1 MKLPATKARKSAR
14 INAPLVVKP
23 VSLQGMQQRILGIL
37 AALFF
42 SLSFLS
48 IETGCANIIPPQGGP
63 RDSIAPV
70 LLKVVPGDSNLGFNA
85 KKIEFYFD
93 EYIEVQDP
101 FTNVL
106 VSPLPSNS
114 PVVESRLRD
123 LTVRLKDSLLPNTT
137 YVIDFGN
144 AIKDFTEGNIAK
156 NLRYVFSTGNYID
169 SLEIKG
175 QVLLAESGKAD
186 STLIAI
192 LHIQGED
199 SAVAKT
205 KPLYLSKL
213 DKEGRFHFKNLPAK
227 KFYLYALKDEGGSRR
242 YTAESQLFAFADSI
256 INTTNPPDSL
266 KLFAFVAKPQE
277 NASFAPET
285 PKAKEK
291 PDTDRRLKYQT
302 GLQNNQQ
309 DLLENFKFIFESP
322 LKRFDTTGIK
332 LYTDS
337 TFSPVDSILFEKDST
352 QKSWQLITR
361 WKEGQSYH
369 LVLQKGAAEDSLG
382 KQWQKT
388 DTLDFT
394 TKRTTDYGRLKIR
407 LRGLDM
413 TLSPVL
419 FFMQG
424 DRIFK
429 SIVLSDP
436 IIEDNLFP
444 PGEYPIRILYD
455 ENKNGKWDTGQF
467 FGKRKQPEKV
477 QPLEKKI
484 TVKSNWSNEYEIDI
498 R

>member
-1 MKLPATKARKSAR
+1 
-14 INAPLVVKP
+14 
-23 VSLQGMQQRILGIL
+23 MQRGLLGFLMGVIIL
-37 AALFF
+37 AGL
-42 SLSFLS
+42 LL

-63 RDSIAPV
+63 RDSIPPV
-70 LLKVVPGDSNLGFNA
+70 LLKVVPGDSSLRFAG
-85 KKIEFYFD
+85 KKIDFYFD

-101 FTNVL
+101 FSNIL
-106 VSPLPSNS
+106 VSPLPATTPSIDS
-114 PVVESRLRD
+114 KLRD

-144 AIKDFTEGNIAK
+144 SIKDFTEGNVVK

-186 STLIAI
+186 STLIAM
-192 LHIQGED
+192 LHTDADD
-199 SAVAKT
+199 SAVARKRPVYIT
-205 KPLYLSKL
+205 KL
-213 DKEGRFHFKNLPAK
+213 DKNGRFRFQNLPARNY
-227 KFYLYALKDEGGSRR
+227 YLYALKDESGSRR
-242 YTAESQLFAFADSI
+242 YTAETQLFAFADSAV
-256 INTTNPPDSL
+256 NAANPPDSL
-266 KLFAFVAKPQE
+266 KLYAFIAKPS
-277 NASFAPET
+277 ATTSYTADL

-291 PDTDRRLKYQT
+291 PDADKRLKYQT
-302 GLQNNQQ
+302 SLQNNQQ
-309 DLLENFKFIFESP
+309 DLLENFKFTFESP

-337 TFSPVDSILFEKDST
+337 TYTLVDSLRFEKDST
-352 QKSWQLITR
+352 NKEWTLITP
-361 WKEGQSYH
+361 WKEGQTYH
-369 LVLQKGAAEDSLG
+369 LILEKGAAEDSLG

-394 TKRTTDYGRLKIR
+394 TKRVADYGRLKVR
-407 LRGLDM
+407 LRGIDWQR
-413 TLSPVL
+413 SPVL
-419 FFMQG
+419 LFMQG

-429 SIVLSDP
+429 SIVLRGP

-467 FGKRKQPEKV
+467 FGKRVQPEKV

-484 TVKSNWSNEYEIDI
+484 TVKSNWSNEYEIEI